1 MNKPQALIVFTGGYS
16 GEAVI
21 SRKSAA
27 MIMAQIDRT
36 RFEPVLVH
44 INPKGW
50 FFETE
55 ASGEKTA
62 TTLDDLVGDP
72 RKFIGAFIMVHGT
85 PGEDGKLQTMLD
97 AAGMRYTTGDADCMA
112 LTFNKGRTNALLRNE
127 NIAVARSVELAH
139 TEPWDAHEISES
151 VGMPCFVKPN
161 ETGSSIGISRAETVA
176 ELAGAIA
183 LARSVSTSGVLVES
197 LLEGREFTVGVVPD
211 EHGKPTVLPVTEI
224 TTERS
229 FFDYEAK
236 YQGASQETTPA
247 LIPKE
252 QSDAL
257 QAQALAVYRATQCR
271 GMARVDMIW
280 TEPGVASVIEVNGVP
295 GFSEVSI
302 IPQQAEKSGFTKSK
316 LISNIIDS
324 TLLSD

>member
-1 MNKPQALIVFTGGYS
+1 MSQPQALIVFTGGYS

-27 MIMAQIDRT
+27 MVMAQVDRI
-36 RFEPVLVH
+36 RFQPVLVH

-50 FFETE
+50 LMEDEVT
-55 ASGEKTA
+55 GEKTVTNLEA
-62 TTLDDLVGDP
+62 LVNDE
-72 RKFIGAFIMVHGT
+72 RAFIGAFIMVHGT

-97 AAGMRYTTGDADCMA
+97 EAGMRYTTGDANCMA
-112 LTFNKGRTNALLRNE
+112 LTFNKDRTNALLRE
-127 NIAVARSVELAH
+127 KKIEVARSIELDH
-139 TEPWDAHEISES
+139 SEPWDADEIANALSI
-151 VGMPCFVKPN
+151 PCFVKPN

-176 ELAGAIA
+176 DLASAIA
-183 LARSVSTSGVLVES
+183 LARSVSTSGVLVEA
-197 LLEGREFTVGVVPD
+197 LLEGREFTVGVVPN
-211 EHGKPTVLPVTEI
+211 EQGQPTVLPVTEI
-224 TTERS
+224 TTERL

-236 YQGASQETTPA
+236 YQGASQEITPA
-247 LIPKE
+247 LIPE
-252 QSDAL
+252 SQRDAL
-257 QAQALAVYRATQCR
+257 QAQALAVYRATRSQ

-302 IPQQAEKSGFTKSK
+302 IPQQTEKSGFSTET

-324 TLLSD
+324 TLLMD